1 MKAIMDM
8 TEAIESAKGFPFDYI
23 MQLEREL

>member
-1 MKAIMDM
+1 MKATMDIL
-8 TEAIESAKGFPFDYI
+8 EAIESAKGLPFDYI